1 MKATSIISIVLLQ
14 FSMMPLLL
22 SGQTFVP
29 VWNTP
34 FNPMTFYVAEAIV
47 DQQNMQAGD
56 EIGIFDIDPNS
67 NMMICVGAA
76 VLSEPISGGIFLE
89 IVTSMNDGSLQGQN
103 NGFTSGNDFIF
114 KFYSHTYGLLENIN
128 YSFPYAGY
136 DEVFTALGTAIVDLE
151 ASFSSG
157 PTFEPVWTTPF
168 NPMTIYVTEAL
179 LDGSDLLP
187 ESQIGLFDI
196 DPNNGNEICVG
207 AATLSNI
214 ISPSNHLEMIAS
226 MTDGSIPGQ
235 ANGFT
240 PGNSFIVKFITH
252 DGILIDQVDYSFPYS
267 GFDQVYTS
275 LGSSIIEL
283 SGIAT
288 QIDQHEISISG
299 GWSGIS
305 SYLIPDNAEM
315 QSLFENMD
323 ELIILQNLM
332 GFYQPG
338 NPDNTLLQWAHN
350 SGYFIKTSDAS
361 QLVIEGAMPEEKS
374 IMLNSGWNLIPVLSQ
389 VQVDIQDLFDGQ
401 MDKVEII
408 RDAIGFEVFWPEYA
422 INTLQGL
429 TPGKT
434 YLIKM
439 KQAAAVSFE

>member
-1 MKATSIISIVLLQ
+1 MKAKSIISIVLLQ

-34 FNPMTFYVAEAIV
+34 FNPMTFYVTEATI

-56 EIGIFDIDPNS
+56 EIGIFDIDPNN

-76 VLSEPISGGIFLE
+76 VLSQPLTGGVFLE
-89 IVTSMNDGSLQGQN
+89 IITSMNDGSLQGQN

-114 KFYSHTYGLLENIN
+114 KFYSQTYGLMENIN
-128 YSFPYAGY
+128 YAFPYTGY

-151 ASFSSG
+151 AVLYTG

-179 LDGSDLLP
+179 LDGSDLLAG
-187 ESQIGLFDI
+187 SQIGLFDI

-214 ISPSNHLEMIAS
+214 ISPVSHLEMIAS

-240 PGNSFIVKFITH
+240 PGNTFIFKFITH

-267 GFDQVYTS
+267 GYDQVYAS
-275 LGSSIIEL
+275 LGSAIVDL

-288 QIDQHEISISG
+288 QTDQHEISLST
-299 GWSGIS
+299 GWSGVS
-305 SYLIPDNAEM
+305 SYLVPVNAEM

-323 ELIILQNLM
+323 ELVILQNLQ

-338 NPDNTLLQWAHN
+338 NPDNTLLHWTHH
-350 SGYFIKTSDAS
+350 SGYFVKTSDNS
-361 QLVIEGAMPEEKS
+361 QFLIEGLMPEEKS
-374 IMLNSGWNLIPVLSQ
+374 ITLNEGWNLIPVLSQ
-389 VQVDIQDLFDGQ
+389 SQVDIQDLFDGQ
-401 MDKVEII
+401 MEKVEII
-408 RDAIGFEVFWPEYA
+408 RDAIGFAVFWPEYA

-439 KQAAAVSFE
+439 KQAAVVSFD